1 MVQVDFQKGEFNH
14 ILENTIDVVMSVYH
28 IPKTNI
34 VPKINI
40 MYHNHTFGGFKDKMV
55 VLHES
60 HEQLLHQTTFK
71 RGQIDHIV
79 PKKIKYNGCC
89 GWYIV

>member
-1 MVQVDFQKGEFNH
+1 
-14 ILENTIDVVMSVYH
+14 
-28 IPKTNI
+28 
-34 VPKINI
+34 